1 MSLATNQELFLSHN
15 QVSVASVMFM
25 YAGPSMWLGPRV
37 DELSPNTLAAIEI
50 FFDKIYSLLFV
61 VS

>member
-1 MSLATNQELFLSHN
+1 MSLATNQELRLSHN
-15 QVSVASVMFM
+15 RVSVARVMFM
-25 YAGPSMWLGPRV
+25 YAGPSMWLGPCI

-50 FFDKIYSLLFV
+50 FYDKNCSFLFI